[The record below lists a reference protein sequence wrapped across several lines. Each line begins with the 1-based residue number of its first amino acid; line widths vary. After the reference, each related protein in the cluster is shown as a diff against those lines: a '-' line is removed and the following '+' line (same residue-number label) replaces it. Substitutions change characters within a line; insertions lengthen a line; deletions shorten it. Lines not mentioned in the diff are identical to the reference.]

1 MKSILTILSVV
12 ILITFTSC
20 EEPTQ
25 QTTTDVTSSFEN
37 SVVIKEVIQVAS
49 YTYCLVKEGSEE
61 YWIAISKMPVKEG
74 QNLYFNRGPE
84 MQEFHSKELD
94 RTFPSIYFIQDANT
108 NPNAMAGT
116 GHMQQMQQ
124 TQQQPQKPKIVKNK
138 IEVEKADGGI
148 TIAELFANKEKY
160 SGKRVKIRGEVTK
173 FNPSIMNKNWV
184 HMQDGTEHNGNFDL
198 TVTTLDTV
206 NPGTVVTFEGIIELN
221 KDFGSGYSYAIIMQE
236 AKIVK

>member
-12 ILITFTSC
+12 ILITLTSC
-20 EEPTQ
+20 EGPTQ
-25 QTTTDVTSSFEN
+25 QTTTAVISSFEN
-37 SVVIKEVIQVAS
+37 SVVIQEVIQVAS

-74 QNLYFNRGPE
+74 QNLYFNKGPA
-84 MQEFHSKELD
+84 MQEFYSKELD

-108 NPNAMAGT
+108 NPNAMAST
-116 GHMQQMQQ
+116 SQMQQ
-124 TQQQPQKPKIVKNK
+124 HQQPQKPKIVKGK
-138 IEVEKADGGI
+138 IEVEKAEGGI

-160 SGKRVKIRGEVTK
+160 DGKKVKIRGEVTK
-173 FNPSIMNKNWV
+173 FNPNILNKNWV
-184 HMQDGTEHNGNFDL
+184 HIQDGTDHDGNFDL

-206 NPGTVVTFEGIIELN
+206 NPGTVVIFEGIIFLN
-221 KDFGSGYSYAIIMQE
+221 KDFGSGYSYAVIMEE

>member
-12 ILITFTSC
+12 ILITFYSC

-25 QTTTDVTSSFEN
+25 QKTTTVTSSFEN
-37 SVVIKEVIQVAS
+37 SGVIQEAIQVSS
-49 YTYCLVKEGSEE
+49 YTYCLVKEGSAE

-74 QNLYFNRGPE
+74 QTLYFNKSAE
-84 MQEFHSKELD
+84 MIDFHSKELD
-94 RTFPSIYFIQDANT
+94 RTFPSIYFIANTST
-108 NPNAMAGT
+108 NPNIVT
-116 GHMQQMQQ
+116 GSNQM
-124 TQQQPQKPKIVKNK
+124 QQQPQKPKIVKNK

-148 TIAELFANKEKY
+148 TIAELYANREKY
-160 SGKRVKIRGEVTK
+160 AGKRVKIRGEVTN
-173 FNPSIMNKNWV
+173 FTDEILNKYWA
-184 HMQDGTEHNGNFDL
+184 HIQDGTDHDGNFDL

>member
-1 MKSILTILSVV
+1 MKSILTILSAV

-25 QTTTDVTSSFEN
+25 QKTTTVTSGFEN
-37 SVVIKEVIQVAS
+37 SGVIQEAIQVSS
-49 YTYCLVKEGSEE
+49 YTYCLVKEGSVE

-74 QNLYFNRGPE
+74 QTLYFNKSAE
-84 MQEFHSKELD
+84 MKDFYSKELD
-94 RTFPSIYFIQDANT
+94 RTFPSIYFIANAST
-108 NPNAMAGT
+108 NPNIVT
-116 GHMQQMQQ
+116 GSNQI
-124 TQQQPQKPKIVKNK
+124 QQQPQKPKIVKNE

-160 SGKRVKIRGEVTK
+160 AGKRVKIRGEVTK
-173 FNPSIMNKNWV
+173 FNGDLIMNKYWA
-184 HMQDGTEHNGNFDL
+184 HIQDGTEYDGNFDL

-206 NPGTVVTFEGIIELN
+206 NPGTVVTFEGTIELN
-221 KDFGSGYSYAIIMQE
+221 KDFGSGYSYAVIMEE